1 VKKKTPAAPAASTP
15 AWEALEPFVRAKIQE
30 TLQSVLEEEVTA
42 FLGRAPSERRA
53 AVDAAAGYRN
63 GLGKPRQLALSCGTV
78 TVRRPRVRDAEER
91 FESRALPLFK
101 KHTREVGELLP
112 ELYLHG
118 LAKGDFEL
126 ALRGLLGTAAPLSP
140 SSIERLREKW
150 QGEYEAWATRSLV
163 DCEPVYVWAD
173 GIYVK
178 AGLEREKA
186 CLLVVIAGMANGTK
200 EILSVVSGYRESKES
215 WKGVFAD
222 LQARGLEAP
231 KLLVADGIPGLW
243 SGLAEVW
250 PQTQEQGCWNHK
262 IVNVLD
268 QLPKKLQA
276 VALEQLRAL
285 PYAETRAEAVRRRQ
299 AFAKAWRRTHPKA
312 VAILEKNWDR
322 LVAFYDFPKAHWK
335 HLRTSNVVESP
346 FAAVRLR
353 TDAAKRFKKVAN
365 ATALIWRLLLLA
377 EKRFRKLNAPH
388 LAAEVYR
395 GVKYEDGV
403 KVTRSNRRAA
413 A

>member
-1 VKKKTPAAPAASTP
+1 VKKKTPVVPAASTP
-15 AWEALEPFVRAKIQE
+15 TWEALEPFVRGQIQE
-30 TLQSVLEEEVTA
+30 ILQSVLEEEVTA
-42 FLGRAPSERRA
+42 FLGRQPSARRA
-53 AVDAAAGYRN
+53 AVDAATGYRN
-63 GLGKPRQLALSCGTV
+63 GYGKPRGLALSCGTV
-78 TVRRPRVRDAEER
+78 TVRRPRVRDVEER

-222 LQARGLEAP
+222 LAARGLEAP

-276 VALEQLRAL
+276 VAREQLCAI
-285 PYAETRAEAVRRRQ
+285 PYAETRAEATRWRQ

-312 VAILEKNWDR
+312 VVILEKHWER
-322 LVAFYDFPKAHWK
+322 MVAFYDFPQAHWK

-365 ATALIWRLLLLA
+365 ATALIWRLLLVA

>member
-1 VKKKTPAAPAASTP
+1 MPT
-15 AWEALEPFVRAKIQE
+15 WETLEPFVRAKIQE
-30 TLQSVLEEEVTA
+30 LLQGVLEEEATL
-42 FLGRAPSERRA
+42 FLGRAPWERQA
-53 AVDAAAGYRN
+53 AVDGAGYRN
-63 GLGKPRQLALSCGTV
+63 GYGKPRRLALSCGTV
-78 TVRRPRVRDAEER
+78 EVRRPRVRDVEER

-126 ALRGLLGTAAPLSP
+126 ALRGLLGAAAPLSP
-140 SSIERLREKW
+140 SSIERLRGKW
-150 QGEYEAWATRSLV
+150 QGEYEAWATRSLT

-200 EILSVVSGYRESKES
+200 EILAVTSGYRESKES

-222 LQARGLEAP
+222 LKERGLETP

-243 SGLAEVW
+243 SALAEVW
-250 PQTQEQGCWNHK
+250 PQTREQGCWNHK
-262 IVNVLD
+262 LVNILD

-276 VALEQLRAL
+276 VALDQLRSI

-299 AFAKAWRRTHPKA
+299 AFAKAWRRTHPQA
-312 VAILEKNWDR
+312 VTILEKNWER
-322 LVAFYDFPKAHWK
+322 MVAFYDFPQAHWK

-365 ATALIWRLLLLA
+365 ATALIWRLLLVA

-395 GVKYEDGV
+395 GVRYEDGMR
-403 KVTRSNRRAA
+403 VTKSNRRAA